1 MAGNAYSDEVLGA
14 TNWLKDKSSQEVF
27 SFVFKNENV
36 QLNGKDIGWNSY
48 RKELQDDE
56 LKSLQRGAET
66 TWDQSE
72 DMEWESAVDDMTKKF
87 NALTISDSEK
97 YASQPEL
104 RSYSTCIGPCGPSS
118 GALEHTK
125 YSCCGHC
132 SKPEHWGGW
141 FRSLPRCSTEPNL
154 VRDRSR
160 LESLLQS
167 RTVGERLQRG
177 TDLGLR
183 LGTSWLQV
191 PGTRQRT

>member
-141 FRSLPRCSTEPNL
+141 FRSLSRCSTEPNL

-177 TDLGLR
+177 ADLGLR
-183 LGTSWLQV
+183 YDGTSS
-191 PGTRQRT
+191 